1 MPPRLVLASESP
13 RRRDLLD
20 AIGLSPDL
28 IAPAD
33 IDETPLRD
41 ELPRRLAARL
51 SAAKADAVAAI
62 HPDDYVL
69 AADTVVS
76 VGRRILPKAADAD
89 EVAQCLK
96 LLSGRAHRVVTGVSV
111 RGPGGR
117 RGDRVVETRLKMRR
131 LTEADIRAYADS
143 GEGVDKAGGYGIQGL
158 AALFVDRIEGSY
170 ANVVGLPVE
179 ELHSRLLALG
189 RVAGLPWQGQWC

>member
-13 RRRDLLD
+13 RRRDLLA

-28 IAPAD
+28 IVPSD
-33 IDETPLRD
+33 IDETPLKD

-51 SAAKADAVAAI
+51 SAAKAEAVAAT

-89 EVAQCLK
+89 EVARCLK

-143 GEGVDKAGGYGIQGL
+143 GEGVGKAGGYGIQGL
-158 AALFVDRIEGSY
+158 AGAFILSLSGSWP
-170 ANVVGLPVE
+170 AVVGLP
-179 ELHSRLLALG
+179 LHETETLLKGLG
-189 RVAGLPWQGQWC
+189 WRRP

>member
-13 RRRDLLD
+13 RRRDLLA
-20 AIGLSPDL
+20 AIGISPDL
-28 IAPAD
+28 IVPSD
-33 IDETPLRD
+33 IDETPLKD

-51 SAAKADAVAAI
+51 AAAKAEAVAAT
-62 HPDDYVL
+62 HPEDYVL

-89 EVAQCLK
+89 EVARCLK

-143 GEGVDKAGGYGIQGL
+143 GEGVGKAGGYGIQGL
-158 AALFVDRIEGSY
+158 AGAFILSLSGSWP
-170 ANVVGLPVE
+170 AVVGLP
-179 ELHSRLLALG
+179 LHETETLLKGLG
-189 RVAGLPWQGQWC
+189 WRRP

>member
-13 RRRDLLD
+13 RRRDLLA

-76 VGRRILPKAADAD
+76 VGRRILPKATDAE
-89 EVAQCLK
+89 EVARCLK

-117 RGDRVVETRLKMRR
+117 QGDRVVETRLKMRR
-131 LTEADIRAYADS
+131 LTEADIRAYADT
-143 GEGVDKAGGYGIQGL
+143 GEGVGKAGGYGIQGRAGAFIL
-158 AALFVDRIEGSY
+158 SLSGSWP
-170 ANVVGLPVE
+170 AVVGLPLYE
-179 ELHSRLLALG
+179 TETLLKGLG
-189 RVAGLPWQGQWC
+189 WCRT

>member
-13 RRRDLLD
+13 RRRDLLA

-33 IDETPLRD
+33 IDETPLKD

-76 VGRRILPKAADAD
+76 VGRRILPHATDAD
-89 EVAQCLK
+89 EVAQGLK
-96 LLSGRAHRVVTGVSV
+96 LLSGRAHRVDTGVSV

-143 GEGVDKAGGYGIQGL
+143 GEGVGKAGGYGIQGRAGAFIL
-158 AALFVDRIEGSY
+158 SLSGSWP
-170 ANVVGLPVE
+170 AVVGLP
-179 ELHSRLLALG
+179 LHETETLLKGLG
-189 RVAGLPWQGQWC
+189 WRRP

>member
-13 RRRDLLD
+13 RRRDLLA

-33 IDETPLRD
+33 IDETPLKD

-76 VGRRILPKAADAD
+76 VGRRILPKATDAD

-143 GEGVDKAGGYGIQGL
+143 GEGVGKAGGYGIQGRAGAFIL
-158 AALFVDRIEGSY
+158 SLSGSWP
-170 ANVVGLPVE
+170 AVVGLP
-179 ELHSRLLALG
+179 LHET
-189 RVAGLPWQGQWC
+189 AGLLRRWGILK

>member
-13 RRRDLLD
+13 RRRDLLA

-33 IDETPLRD
+33 IDETPLKD

-89 EVAQCLK
+89 EVIKCLK

-111 RGPGGR
+111 RGPDGR

-143 GEGVDKAGGYGIQGL
+143 GEGVGKAGGYGIQGRAGAFIL
-158 AALFVDRIEGSY
+158 SLSGSWP
-170 ANVVGLPVE
+170 AVVGLP
-179 ELHSRLLALG
+179 LHETETLLKGLG
-189 RVAGLPWQGQWC
+189 WRQP

>member
-13 RRRDLLD
+13 RRRELL
-20 AIGLSPDL
+20 ASIGLTPDV

-33 IDETPLRD
+33 IDETPMKD

-51 SAAKADAVAAI
+51 AAAKAEAVAAL

-76 VGRRILPKAADAD
+76 VGRRILPKAADAG
-89 EVAQCLK
+89 EVAECLR
-96 LLSGRAHRVVTGVSV
+96 LLSGRAHRVVTAVSL

-117 RGDRVVETRLKMRR
+117 RGDRLVETRLKMRR
-131 LTEADIRAYADS
+131 LSEADILAYADG
-143 GEGVDKAGGYGIQGL
+143 GEGVGKAGGYGIQGRAGAFIL
-158 AALFVDRIEGSY
+158 SLSGSWP
-170 ANVVGLPVE
+170 AVVGLP
-179 ELHSRLLALG
+179 LHETETLLTG
-189 RVAGLPWQGQWC
+189 QGWRRP

>member
-13 RRRDLLD
+13 RRRDLL
-20 AIGLSPDL
+20 ASIGLSPDL

-51 SAAKADAVAAI
+51 SAAKAEAVAAL
-62 HPDDYVL
+62 HPEDYVL

-89 EVAQCLK
+89 EVVQCLK

-117 RGDRVVETRLKMRR
+117 RGDRLVETRLKMRR
-131 LTEADIRAYADS
+131 LSEADIRAYADS
-143 GEGVDKAGGYGIQGL
+143 GEGVGKAGGYGIQGRAGAFIL
-158 AALFVDRIEGSY
+158 SLSGSWP
-170 ANVVGLPVE
+170 AVVGLP
-179 ELHSRLLALG
+179 LHETETLLKGLG
-189 RVAGLPWQGQWC
+189 WRRP

>member
-13 RRRDLLD
+13 RRRDLLA

-62 HPDDYVL
+62 HPEDYVL

-76 VGRRILPKAADAD
+76 VGRRILPKATDAE
-89 EVAQCLK
+89 EVARCLK

-117 RGDRVVETRLKMRR
+117 QGDRVVETRLKMRR
-131 LTEADIRAYADS
+131 LTEADIRDYADS
-143 GEGVDKAGGYGIQGL
+143 GEGVGKAGGYGIQGRAGAFIL
-158 AALFVDRIEGSY
+158 SLSGSWP
-170 ANVVGLPVE
+170 AVVGLPLYE
-179 ELHSRLLALG
+179 TETLLKGLG
-189 RVAGLPWQGQWC
+189 WRRP

>member
-13 RRRDLLD
+13 RRRELLA

-76 VGRRILPKAADAD
+76 VGRRILPKATDAE
-89 EVAQCLK
+89 EVARCLK

-117 RGDRVVETRLKMRR
+117 QGDRVVETRLKMRR

-143 GEGVDKAGGYGIQGL
+143 GEGVGKAGGYGIQGRAGAFIL
-158 AALFVDRIEGSY
+158 SLSGSWP
-170 ANVVGLPVE
+170 AVVGLPLYE
-179 ELHSRLLALG
+179 TETLLKGLG
-189 RVAGLPWQGQWC
+189 WRRP

>member
-13 RRRDLLD
+13 RRKDLLA
-20 AIGLSPDL
+20 AIGISPDL
-28 IAPAD
+28 IVPSD
-33 IDETPLRD
+33 IDETPLKD

-51 SAAKADAVAAI
+51 SAAKVEAVAAT

-89 EVAQCLK
+89 EVARCLK
-96 LLSGRAHRVVTGVSV
+96 LLSGRAHRVVTVVSV

-131 LTEADIRAYADS
+131 LTEADIRAYVDS
-143 GEGVDKAGGYGIQGL
+143 GEGVGKAGGYGIQGL
-158 AALFVDRIEGSY
+158 AGAFILSLSGSWP
-170 ANVVGLPVE
+170 AVVGLP
-179 ELHSRLLALG
+179 LHETETLLKGLG
-189 RVAGLPWQGQWC
+189 WRRP

>member
-13 RRRDLLD
+13 RRRDLLA

-76 VGRRILPKAADAD
+76 VGRRILPKATDAE
-89 EVAQCLK
+89 EVARCLK

-117 RGDRVVETRLKMRR
+117 QGDRVVETRLKMRR
-131 LTEADIRAYADS
+131 LTEADIRAYSDT
-143 GEGVDKAGGYGIQGL
+143 GEGVGKAGGYGIQGRAGAFIL
-158 AALFVDRIEGSY
+158 SLSGSWP
-170 ANVVGLPVE
+170 AVVGLPLYE
-179 ELHSRLLALG
+179 TETLLKGLG
-189 RVAGLPWQGQWC
+189 WRRT

>member
-13 RRRDLLD
+13 RRRDLLN

-51 SAAKADAVAAI
+51 SAAKADAVAAS

-143 GEGVDKAGGYGIQGL
+143 GEGVGKAGGYGIQGRAGAFIL
-158 AALFVDRIEGSY
+158 SLSGSWP
-170 ANVVGLPVE
+170 AVVGLP
-179 ELHSRLLALG
+179 LHETETLLKGLG
-189 RVAGLPWQGQWC
+189 WRRP

>member
-13 RRRDLLD
+13 RRRDLLA

-33 IDETPLRD
+33 IDETPLKD

-76 VGRRILPKAADAD
+76 VGRRILPKATDAD

-111 RGPGGR
+111 RGPSGR

-143 GEGVDKAGGYGIQGL
+143 GEGVGKAGGYGIQGRAGAFIL
-158 AALFVDRIEGSY
+158 SLSGSWP
-170 ANVVGLPVE
+170 AVVGLP
-179 ELHSRLLALG
+179 LHETETLLKGLG
-189 RVAGLPWQGQWC
+189 WRRP

>member
-51 SAAKADAVAAI
+51 SAAKADAVAAS

-143 GEGVDKAGGYGIQGL
+143 GEGVGKAGGYGIQGRAGAFIL
-158 AALFVDRIEGSY
+158 SLSGSWP
-170 ANVVGLPVE
+170 AVVGLP
-179 ELHSRLLALG
+179 LHETETLLKGLG
-189 RVAGLPWQGQWC
+189 WHRP

>member
-13 RRRDLLD
+13 RRRDLLA

-76 VGRRILPKAADAD
+76 VGRRILPKATDAE
-89 EVAQCLK
+89 EVARCLK

-117 RGDRVVETRLKMRR
+117 QGDRVVETRLKMRR

-143 GEGVDKAGGYGIQGL
+143 GEGVGKAGGYGIQGRAGAFIL
-158 AALFVDRIEGSY
+158 SLSGSWP
-170 ANVVGLPVE
+170 AVVGLPLYE
-179 ELHSRLLALG
+179 TETLLKGLG
-189 RVAGLPWQGQWC
+189 WRRT

>member
-51 SAAKADAVAAI
+51 SAAKADAVAAF

-76 VGRRILPKAADAD
+76 VGRRILPKAAGAD

-143 GEGVDKAGGYGIQGL
+143 GEGVGKAGGYGIQGRAGAFIL
-158 AALFVDRIEGSY
+158 SLSGSWP
-170 ANVVGLPVE
+170 AVVGLP
-179 ELHSRLLALG
+179 LHETETLLKGLG
-189 RVAGLPWQGQWC
+189 WRRP

>member
-13 RRRDLLD
+13 RRRDLLA

-51 SAAKADAVAAI
+51 SAAKAEAVAAL

-89 EVAQCLK
+89 EVARCLK

-131 LTEADIRAYADS
+131 LTEADIHAYAHS
-143 GEGVDKAGGYGIQGL
+143 GEGVGKAGGYGIQGRAGAFIL
-158 AALFVDRIEGSY
+158 TRSGSWP
-170 ANVVGLPVE
+170 AVVGLP
-179 ELHSRLLALG
+179 LHETETLLKGLG
-189 RVAGLPWQGQWC
+189 WRRP

>member
-13 RRRDLLD
+13 RRRDLL
-20 AIGLSPDL
+20 ASIGLSPDL

-41 ELPRRLAARL
+41 ETPRRLAARL
-51 SAAKADAVAAI
+51 SAAKAEAVSAL

-89 EVAQCLK
+89 EVVQCLK

-117 RGDRVVETRLKMRR
+117 RGDRLVETRLKMRR
-131 LTEADIRAYADS
+131 LSEADIRAYADS
-143 GEGVDKAGGYGIQGL
+143 GEGVGKAGGYGIQGRAGAFIL
-158 AALFVDRIEGSY
+158 SLSGSWP
-170 ANVVGLPVE
+170 AVVGLP
-179 ELHSRLLALG
+179 LHETETLLRGLG
-189 RVAGLPWQGQWC
+189 WRRP

>member
-13 RRRDLLD
+13 RRRDLL
-20 AIGLSPDL
+20 ASIGLSPDL

-51 SAAKADAVAAI
+51 SAAKAEAVAAL
-62 HPDDYVL
+62 HPEDYVL

-89 EVAQCLK
+89 EVVQCLK

-117 RGDRVVETRLKMRR
+117 RGDRLVETRLKMRR
-131 LTEADIRAYADS
+131 LSDADIRAYADS
-143 GEGVDKAGGYGIQGL
+143 GEGVGKAGGYGIQGRAGAFIL
-158 AALFVDRIEGSY
+158 SLSGSWP
-170 ANVVGLPVE
+170 AVVGLP
-179 ELHSRLLALG
+179 LHETETLLKGLG
-189 RVAGLPWQGQWC
+189 WRRP

>member
-13 RRRDLLD
+13 RRRDLL
-20 AIGLSPDL
+20 ASIGLSPDL

-51 SAAKADAVAAI
+51 SAAKAEAVAAL
-62 HPDDYVL
+62 HPEDYVL

-89 EVAQCLK
+89 EVIQCLK

-117 RGDRVVETRLKMRR
+117 RGDRLVETRLKMRR
-131 LTEADIRAYADS
+131 LSEADIRAYADS
-143 GEGVDKAGGYGIQGL
+143 GEGVGKAGGYGIQGRAGAFIL
-158 AALFVDRIEGSY
+158 SLSGSWP
-170 ANVVGLPVE
+170 AVVGLP
-179 ELHSRLLALG
+179 LHETETLLKGLG
-189 RVAGLPWQGQWC
+189 WRRP